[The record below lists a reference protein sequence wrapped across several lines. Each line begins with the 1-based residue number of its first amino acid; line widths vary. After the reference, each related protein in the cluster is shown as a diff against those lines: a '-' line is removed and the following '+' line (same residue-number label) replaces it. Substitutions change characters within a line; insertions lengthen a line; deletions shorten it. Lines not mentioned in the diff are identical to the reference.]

1 MRVPERY
8 ELVETEP
15 VGQGSMGWIYKAWD
29 TRLGRT
35 VALKLLRTQNSMGDV
50 QMDVSGALREARTL
64 AQISHP
70 AILQVFDVIEA
81 APDSWIVCEW
91 LEGKSLDRLQLPLH
105 PLAVMAIACEALAAL
120 ASVHSASVIHRDV
133 KPSNIILCASG
144 RLVLLDFGVAY
155 IPGGSSGVTIAG
167 TPRYSDAGRL
177 EGTPPDE
184 RSDLFSMGLVLLELL
199 AGEAVLPSLAPLPL
213 YRYLTQSFS
222 HRVSQMTS
230 GVFPPFADLLEEML
244 ASVERR
250 SNSSEQ
256 RGDAEITSRCAARM
270 RQIFHTFV
278 SGSPVAFLRD
288 YVVGGE
294 QVPAEL
300 EEKFRLETRRAL
312 DDASLSPKLRA
323 KWLSFE
329 RRQREFRETLTK
341 VLPAPSRRASF
352 LFWSALI
359 ALLVGTVG
367 FWSFRSG
374 SRRGEAPR
382 AVAAAETAAPR
393 NLETPAAT
401 PTAVATVVATEP
413 ATAVPT
419 VLATVRPNPARP
431 GRIWLA
437 ANAWANVYVDGK
449 WVGQLPLATPLSLAP
464 GRHTI
469 RLENPMTKPFEA
481 PLRVDAGTITRHR
494 FTLVPKET
502 PTE

>member
-1 MRVPERY
+1 
-8 ELVETEP
+8 
-15 VGQGSMGWIYKAWD
+15 MGWIYKAWD
-29 TRLGRT
+29 TRLGRP
-35 VALKLLRTQNSMGDV
+35 VALKLLRTQNSTGDV
-50 QMDVSGALREARTL
+50 QMDVFGALREARTL

-91 LEGKSLDRLQLPLH
+91 LEGKSLDRLQIPLH
-105 PLAVMAIACEALAAL
+105 PLAVMAIACEALGAL
-120 ASVHSASVIHRDV
+120 ASVHAAGVIHRDV

-199 AGEAVLPSLAPLPL
+199 AGEPVLPSLAPLPL

-222 HRVSQMTS
+222 SRVSQMTS
-230 GVFPPFADLLEEML
+230 GVFPPFVEILEEML

-250 SNSSEQ
+250 SNSSE
-256 RGDAEITSRCAARM
+256 RKGTDEIAARCAARM
-270 RQIFHTFV
+270 RQTFHAFV
-278 SGSPVAFLRD
+278 SGSSVSFLRD

-294 QVPAEL
+294 QVSAEL
-300 EEKFRLETRRAL
+300 EEKFRVETRRAL
-312 DDASLSPKLRA
+312 DDTSMSPKLRA

-329 RRQREFRETLTK
+329 RRQREIRQTITR
-341 VLPAPSRRASF
+341 VLPVRSRR
-352 LFWSALI
+352 
-359 ALLVGTVG
+359 
-367 FWSFRSG
+367 
-374 SRRGEAPR
+374 
-382 AVAAAETAAPR
+382 
-393 NLETPAAT
+393 
-401 PTAVATVVATEP
+401 ATVVASAAVIVIALGGAGFSLFGVELKSSEKSALPAVTPMALPTLSEVPAAPPIAAPTKASIEP
-413 ATAVPT
+413 DAPVPT
-419 VLATVRPNPARP
+419 VSPAPAAASVRPVLNRP

-464 GRHTI
+464 GRHLI
-469 RLENPMTKPFEA
+469 RLENPMTRPFEA
-481 PLRVDAGTITRHR
+481 TLRVEAGATTRHR

-502 PTE
+502 LTE